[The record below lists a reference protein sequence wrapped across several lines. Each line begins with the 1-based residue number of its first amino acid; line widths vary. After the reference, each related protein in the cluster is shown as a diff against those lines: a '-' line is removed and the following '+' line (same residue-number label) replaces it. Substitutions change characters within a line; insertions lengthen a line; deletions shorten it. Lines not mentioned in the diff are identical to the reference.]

1 MAMRFKN
8 YSDFVKSELKAV
20 PVGIA
25 QSQMGVGTVLVK
37 KRFGGFVRAGNL
49 TGLCANTGY
58 QEMLQ
63 KELANVETLKHPFGK
78 ETTQDVIEGFWSA
91 KSSGFLGVVVP
102 ATGKFGGSFNSDA
115 DFKYTTYNI
124 TTHYLKDEYLLDIIN
139 NGKWKPNVNVM
150 KNIYIINEVVLT
162 SRIHIELRE
171 GAKGGISAQID
182 AGLTE
187 IPLKAGVD
195 YSQDSDGSLSISGV
209 MENGHPKPFAIAFRT
224 AHIVYNND
232 FTLRRPMELGV
243 LRGEHDGFHISEFV
257 KKDEMHHIGE
267 FFLNAV
273 EDDNDEEED
282 EDLEPTVVP
291 IAFDD
296 DSEFVAEEF

>member
-1 MAMRFKN
+1 LVFCA
-8 YSDFVKSELKAV
+8 FV
-20 PVGIA
+20 
-25 QSQMGVGTVLVK
+25 
-37 KRFGGFVRAGNL
+37 FGWQ
-49 TGLCANTGY
+49 T
-58 QEMLQ
+58 LQ
-63 KELANVETLKHPFGK
+63 NELANVETLEDPFGK
-78 ETTQDVIEGFWSA
+78 QTTQDMIEGFWSA

-115 DFKYTTYNI
+115 DFKYTAYNI

-139 NGKWKPNVNVM
+139 NGKWKPNVSVL

-162 SRIHIELRE
+162 SRINIKLSE

-182 AGLTE
+182 AALTG
-187 IPLKAGVD
+187 IPLKTGVD
-195 YSQDSDGSLSISGV
+195 YSQDSDGSLRISGA

-243 LRGEHDGFHISEFV
+243 QRGEHDGLHISEFV
-257 KKDEMHHIGE
+257 KKDETHHIGE

-282 EDLEPTVVP
+282 QDLEPTVVP